1 MGIRHLTCH
10 PWGLLREETQAA
22 VELEARHRS
31 NPALTR
37 HSFVCVDR
45 VDHGR
50 LLPWL
55 DQPSATSNSPEEC
68 GDSKNRQPL
77 MILVSYWR

>member
-10 PWGLLREETQAA
+10 PWGLLPEETQAA
-22 VELEARHRS
+22 EELAARHRS
-31 NPALTR
+31 NLALTNYSYVR
-37 HSFVCVDR
+37 VDG

-55 DQPSATSNSPEEC
+55 HQPSPTSESPEEC
-68 GDSKNRQPL
+68 GDFKNRQPL